1 VSIKRVLRWL
11 PALVLLTALIGAW
24 ELYVDLGGVDP
35 LVLSAP
41 HDVAKAIYDD
51 RSLLWSNFLVTAQ
64 EVLLGILVA
73 AVVGLALA
81 IGIHFSRTLR
91 RAVYPLIVASQAVP
105 IPILAPILVFWLG
118 FGILP
123 KLVVIAL
130 VSFFSIVVTTLAA
143 LAAVDPELIKLMR
156 TFDATRVRTFRHIEL
171 PAAMPGVFTG
181 ARIAVAVAVIGAVLG
196 EQTGGSASANPGLGF
211 QISLS
216 LNQSLTARG
225 IAAVVILSLFAIA
238 LFGLLALAE
247 RLAVPWAYQSRGE
260 LSQ

>member
-1 VSIKRVLRWL
+1 MRRLLKWL
-11 PALVLLTALIGAW
+11 PAVLLLLALLGAW

-35 LVLSAP
+35 IILSPP
-41 HDVAKAIYDD
+41 HDVAKAIYED

-64 EVLLGILVA
+64 EVLLGILLA
-73 AVVGLALA
+73 AAAGLLLA
-81 IGIHFSRTLR
+81 IAIHFSRTLR
-91 RAVYPLIVASQAVP
+91 RAIYPLLVASQAVP

-130 VSFFSIVVTTLAA
+130 VSFFSIVVTTLAGF
-143 LAAVDPELIKLMR
+143 AAVDPDLIKLMR
-156 TFDATRVRTFRHIEL
+156 TFDATRVRTFRHVEL
-171 PAAMPGVFTG
+171 PAALPGVFTG
-181 ARIAVAVAVIGAVLG
+181 SRIAVAVAVIGAVLG
-196 EQTGGSASANPGLGF
+196 EQTGGSASGNPGLGF

-238 LFGLLALAE
+238 LFGLLSLAE
-247 RLAVPWAYQSRGE
+247 RLAVPWAYQSRGD
-260 LSQ
+260 LG